1 MGQEEEK
8 FHGLLADLDQAQNS
22 QQSDDALWASI
33 SQTLNSIADSLK
45 TWGNMIIRTKVP
57 DRQTF
62 GDIDKN
68 LSDLDIK
75 LTELE
80 DWLEDKTAEPWLTLQ
95 EFIRQREDFKSSL
108 ESYLDYYEEQ
118 VDLLGNHPLKVEEM
132 KVEEKARLN
141 EHYHNRRN
149 SAGRQ
154 IIRFANALKRAVQAA
169 EEARKDPSG

>member
-95 EFIRQREDFKSSL
+95 EFIRQREDFKSSTTT
-108 ESYLDYYEEQ
+108 
-118 VDLLGNHPLKVEEM
+118 
-132 KVEEKARLN
+132 RL
-141 EHYHNRRN
+141 
-149 SAGRQ
+149 
-154 IIRFANALKRAVQAA
+154 F
-169 EEARKDPSG
+169 